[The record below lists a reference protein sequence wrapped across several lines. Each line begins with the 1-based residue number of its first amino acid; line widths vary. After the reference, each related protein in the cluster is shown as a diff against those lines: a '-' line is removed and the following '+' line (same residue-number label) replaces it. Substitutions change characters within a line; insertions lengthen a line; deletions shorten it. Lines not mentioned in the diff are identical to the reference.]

1 MTTADLLLQTYRAEL
16 FDNVVPF
23 WEQHGIDHEYG
34 GYFTCLDRYG
44 DLFSTDKYMWLQG
57 RAVWMFARLHNA
69 VSPERGWLDLAQQ
82 GLDFIRRYG
91 RTAEGRVY
99 FSLTRDGR
107 PIHIQRKIYSEVFFV
122 TALTEMARATGRQEY
137 LDEARAL
144 FWQIYDWGQHLQKLG
159 RPIFTGTPRGT
170 TLADPMVFLS
180 MVEELARL
188 EADPAYEPIVAQ
200 MKEISLRHIK
210 PDRQLVLE
218 NVGPAGEYLDTPAGR
233 LLNPGHA
240 IEVAWFMIHLAR
252 RTGDSDLIRPAL
264 DVIDWS
270 MERGWDREFGG
281 LYYFLDCEGRP
292 PMQLEWSMK
301 LWWPITEALYATLL
315 AWDVSGEARYL
326 EMHTMLRDYAFTR
339 LHDKEAGEWFGYL
352 DRRGEPTHM
361 LKGGAWKG
369 FFHLPRALFYCAQ
382 LLERRETDRV

>member
-144 FWQIYDWGQHLQKLG
+144 FWQIYDWWQHPQKLG